1 MNKWTYSENAQKMA
15 NDELEQLGIF
25 QTPPIRNFK
34 RQYGCLQFRGYLA
47 LAMSAPIGYNSKKP
61 FRKILDL

>member
-25 QTPPIRNFK
+25 QVKPPQGR
-34 RQYGCLQFRGYLA
+34 
-47 LAMSAPIGYNSKKP
+47 
-61 FRKILDL
+61 

>member
-1 MNKWTYSENAQKMA
+1 MNKWAYSENAQKVA

-34 RQYGCLQFRGYLA
+34 RQ
-47 LAMSAPIGYNSKKP
+47 
-61 FRKILDL
+61 